1 MSISIKEI
9 NKESVVRCEIIDA
22 YEGSRKISIGRALVG
37 GSLLGDVGAV
47 LGGLT
52 GKTGDR
58 KYKVLVVM
66 KDGRHEI
73 LTCTENELKEIV
85 NRAAGNYRSV
95 SPDYSGGKWI
105 GLGVIVLVLIIWF
118 VWYLVSS
125 IPATIKYSKLNE
137 DQREYAAWCQSVG
150 HSRSDCIDIASR
162 RDH

>member
-58 KYKVLVVM
+58 RYKVLVVM
-66 KDGRHEI
+66 KDGRH
-73 LTCTENELKEIV
+73 L
-85 NRAAGNYRSV
+85 S
-95 SPDYSGGKWI
+95 I
-105 GLGVIVLVLIIWF
+105 G
-118 VWYLVSS
+118 
-125 IPATIKYSKLNE
+125 
-137 DQREYAAWCQSVG
+137 
-150 HSRSDCIDIASR
+150 
-162 RDH
+162 